1 MGSPHPPNFACWNI
15 ILRGR
20 KCARGKKNGEDR
32 GGEVFEIY
40 GEGDMQM
47 EQILLCSDASHAR
60 NEGILLKLAQRA
72 HSATRKGRA
81 GIEEGNF
88 ERKVY
93 V

>member
-1 MGSPHPPNFACWNI
+1 M
-15 ILRGR
+15 
-20 KCARGKKNGEDR
+20 CAWQEEWEDR
-32 GGEVFEIY
+32 GGEEREVFEIY

-88 ERKVY
+88 KDKY
-93 V
+93 MFDPLKFLPKASS